1 MVISVPTYSKN
12 SCENHMSFQMVM
24 EKTNLKSKARF
35 FLKPHALNKFVGI
48 QFLKNINILIKYLL
62 QKIIFLKK
70 INK

>member
-48 QFLKNINILIKYLL
+48 QFLETLIY
-62 QKIIFLKK
+62 FLKK
-70 INK
+70 LLKK